1 MHKGNIFFNLTTI
14 IVVEDNYV
22 QQSMT
27 MTISNNIRPT
37 QAKASTQR
45 LGTAWVSTNEIIRTW
60 DGNQM

>member
-1 MHKGNIFFNLTTI
+1 MHKGNIFLNLTTI

-22 QQSMT
+22 QQS

-45 LGTAWVSTNEIIRTW
+45 LGTASVSTNEIIRTW

>member
-1 MHKGNIFFNLTTI
+1 MHKGNIYKNLTTI
-14 IVVEDNYV
+14 IVVEDNYA
-22 QQSMT
+22 QQS
-27 MTISNNIRPT
+27 ISNNIRPT

>member
-1 MHKGNIFFNLTTI
+1 MHKGNIFKNLTTI

-22 QQSMT
+22 QQS
-27 MTISNNIRPT
+27 ISNNIRPT